1 MKKTFR
7 KKNGPKKD
15 RYTIVLE
22 DIHDQFRSFGEGQD
36 ILTTEVQ
43 GLKKSVQNLETRFD
57 GLETE
62 VHNLSTKVDAIAD
75 DVSDIK
81 TTLSQK
87 VDREEFVQLERKVV
101 KLEKLVLS
109 KL

>member
-1 MKKTFR
+1 MELR
-7 KKNGPKKD
+7 YEKNIPKKD

-22 DIHDQFRSFGEGQD
+22 DIHDQFRSFGEEQD

-43 GLKKSVQNLETRFD
+43 DLKKSVQNLETRFD

-62 VHNLSTKVDAIAD
+62 VHNLSTKVDAVAD

-87 VDREEFVQLERKVV
+87 VDREEFK
-101 KLEKLVLS
+101 KLEQRVIRLES
-109 KL
+109 KYA